1 MINHKYKEDIMFEAV
16 NSMAS
21 LETARERLG
30 EIQKM
35 QSELVSKVM
44 KDGMALHQKQYSLLT
59 NIMQNQ
65 MEFGRAMFSGTMEI
79 MNDNLK
85 AAGGKPAKN
94 G

>member
-1 MINHKYKEDIMFEAV
+1 MFEAV

-30 EIQKM
+30 EIHKM

-44 KDGMALHQKQYSLLT
+44 KDGMALQQKQYSLLT

>member
-1 MINHKYKEDIMFEAV
+1 MFETA
-16 NSMAS
+16 NTMAS

-35 QSELVSKVM
+35 QSELVSKVI
-44 KDGMALHQKQYSLLT
+44 KDGMALQQKQYSLLT

-65 MEFGRAMFSGTMEI
+65 MEFGRAIFSGTMEI

-85 AAGGKPAKN
+85 VTSGKSTKN

>member
-1 MINHKYKEDIMFEAV
+1 MFEAV

-30 EIQKM
+30 ELQKL

-44 KDGMALHQKQYSLLT
+44 KDGMALQQKQYSLLT

>member
-1 MINHKYKEDIMFEAV
+1 MFEAV

-30 EIQKM
+30 EIQKL

-44 KDGMALHQKQYSLLT
+44 KDGMALQQKQYSLLT

>member
-1 MINHKYKEDIMFEAV
+1 MFETA
-16 NSMAS
+16 NSMVS
-21 LETARERLG
+21 LETVRERLS

-44 KDGMALHQKQYSLLT
+44 KDGMELQQKQYSLLT

-85 AAGGKPAKN
+85 AAGGKSAKN